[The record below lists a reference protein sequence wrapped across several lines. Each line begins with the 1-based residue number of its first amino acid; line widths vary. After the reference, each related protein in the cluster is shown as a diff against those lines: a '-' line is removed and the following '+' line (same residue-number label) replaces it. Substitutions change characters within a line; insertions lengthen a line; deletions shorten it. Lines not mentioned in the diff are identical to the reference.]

1 MFKRLNPAKTGPKV
15 KLQLDRIQRYLETI
29 AQYLLKMNFTS
40 DGKISLIRKLIVV
53 FTNLNDAI
61 NIPLCY
67 MLELLRIWSVENK
80 GWNNKVIFLTD
91 IGNELPDFGL
101 RVAPCSKTDCM
112 ARLDSVGQNWVVGVN
127 FRL

>member
-1 MFKRLNPAKTGPKV
+1 
-15 KLQLDRIQRYLETI
+15 
-29 AQYLLKMNFTS
+29 
-40 DGKISLIRKLIVV
+40 
-53 FTNLNDAI
+53 
-61 NIPLCY
+61 

-101 RVAPCSKTDCM
+101 CVAPCSKTDCM